1 MKGKYQ
7 AVALALLAALTLAA
21 CSAAG
26 GNQMHAGAPMH
37 PAASAAPRWTL
48 VALGTCP
55 SRWASQSSGRGKPIT
70 RRSGMI
76 HCRSEVRYPTRG
88 LRTAG
93 GLVSKHSMMPAA
105 VRQRVHLRVKSPVPR
120 LFEQQRLPLAVWFGD
135 ELHLASPLN
144 HRRGRVDPARLEF
157 TPGAVQDMR
166 SASNG

>member
-1 MKGKYQ
+1 
-7 AVALALLAALTLAA
+7 
-21 CSAAG
+21 
-26 GNQMHAGAPMH
+26 MHAGAPMH

-55 SRWASQSSGRGKPIT
+55 SRWASQSSGRGKSIT

-76 HCRSEVRYPTRG
+76 HCRSELRYPTRG

-93 GLVSKHSMMPAA
+93 GLVSKHSMMPVA
-105 VRQRVHLRVKSPVPR
+105 VRQKVHQRVKSPVPR
-120 LFEQQRLPLAVWFGD
+120 LFEQQRLPLAVWYGD
-135 ELHLASPLN
+135 ELHLASPLD
-144 HRRGRVDPARLEF
+144 HRRGRVDPARLDF